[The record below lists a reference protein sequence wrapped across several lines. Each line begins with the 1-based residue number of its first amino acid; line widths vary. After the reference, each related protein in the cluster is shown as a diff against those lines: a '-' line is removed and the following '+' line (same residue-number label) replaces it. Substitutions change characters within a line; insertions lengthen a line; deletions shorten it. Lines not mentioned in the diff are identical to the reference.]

1 MAGLDKA
8 MKGRSTRKS
17 AESRNDNF
25 GAIPRSAKFCDD
37 EIVPTSHKN
46 MAIPRKSAESPHDS
60 TPPQDSMKRD
70 STALHD
76 SIKHDSANLA
86 SSKEQWFERDEAA
99 SAFWL
104 NVTIILVRFLPHFVL
119 KVVIAFVT
127 FIYFIFS
134 KDERENLKR
143 FYAIARDYH
152 KATSPLKPLPKTLQK
167 PNIYLNFYQFGCAIC
182 DKVAAWIGKIGFE
195 DITIKNLDFVISEF
209 ISGKRGQILLMSHF
223 GNVEVANAMARHFEN
238 LNITAFVYQKNSKD
252 FLEMLEKVSSHKVP
266 KIFVDDIDVAKLL
279 ELKAILDSG
288 GHIAIMGDRAAI
300 NSKRNMQVDFL
311 GKTCVFPCGA
321 FIIAYLLKANI
332 SSLWCEKISGKY
344 HIELENL
351 YHNNWHSAPRD
362 SAITPLLKRYVASL
376 EKHALNN
383 PTQWFSFYDFWGES
397 AKDSSK

>member
-1 MAGLDKA
+1 MAGLDKVR
-8 MKGRSTRKS
+8 RSIS
-17 AESRNDNF
+17 NNAESIKDNF
-25 GAIPRSAKFCDD
+25 R
-37 EIVPTSHKN
+37 
-46 MAIPRKSAESPHDS
+46 AIPRKSVESTHDS
-60 TPPQDSMKRD
+60 TPPHDSMKR
-70 STALHD
+70 
-76 SIKHDSANLA
+76 DSANLA

-104 NVTIILVRFLPHFVL
+104 NVTIILVRLLPRFAL
-119 KVVIAFVT
+119 NVVIAFVT

-134 KDERENLKR
+134 KGERENLKR

-152 KATSPLKPLPKTLQK
+152 KATFPLKPLPKTLQK

-182 DKVAAWIGKIGFE
+182 DKVAAWIGKLGFE
-195 DITIKNLDFVISEF
+195 DINIKNLDFVISEF

-252 FLEMLEKVSSHKVP
+252 FLAMLEKVSSHKVP

-300 NSKRNMQVDFL
+300 NSKRNMRVEFL
-311 GKTCVFPCGA
+311 GKPCVFPCGA

-332 SSLWCEKISGKY
+332 SSLWCEKIDGKY

-376 EKHALNN
+376 ERHALDN
-383 PTQWFSFYDFWGES
+383 PTQWFSFYDFWGEAES
-397 AKDSSK
+397 ARRF